1 YPVLVTITNAAGDPA
16 FVTSTA
22 SVTDLLAASGT
33 RFTAAQKVMTGPVVV
48 ATLTDSGS
56 LLNPSAYVGS
66 IDWGDGFPV
75 DPATFTPAPDGSL
88 MVTGSHRY
96 WGLGDHTVRVKRGD
110 PASGT
115 EVSVTSTATVL
126 PPVLAATG
134 VTLETTEG
142 SPLGN
147 SVVATFTD
155 TAADPGPFQVSID
168 WADNTPLD
176 TTGTVTGS

>member
-1 YPVLVTITNAAGDPA
+1 
-16 FVTSTA
+16 
-22 SVTDLLAASGT
+22 
-33 RFTAAQKVMTGPVVV
+33 
-48 ATLTDSGS
+48 
-56 LLNPSAYVGS
+56 
-66 IDWGDGFPV
+66 DWGDGFPV

-96 WGLGDHTVRVKRGD
+96 WDLGDHTVSVQIAE

-142 SPLGN
+142 SPLGT

-176 TTGTVTGS
+176 TTGTVTGSDGNYSVVADHTFAVDGSYVVLIHITDSTGNTDTVTSTIQVDD